1 MIVKIIFLYVKYS
14 FSGKLMCGYSIFL
27 GKSLSYDKFKQLYL
41 NSNIVDRGG
50 SGDNFDNP
58 KQGRLYRT
66 FTLFTLLQRY
76 QFTSQLS
83 HKMDFLFNGEIYNY
97 TDLAKTNGW
106 LDVDSDT
113 ILLSKLIDK
122 YGINKAVFCMVHFN
136 YLL

>member
-1 MIVKIIFLYVKYS
+1 
-14 FSGKLMCGYSIFL
+14 MCGYSIFL

-58 KQGRLYRT
+58 KQGCYIGHS
-66 FTLFTLLQRY
+66 LFHV
-76 QFTSQLS
+76 TSKIPVYKPIKSQNGFL
-83 HKMDFLFNGEIYNY
+83 LFNGEIYNY

-122 YGINKAVFCMVHFN
+122 YGINKPF
-136 YLL
+136 LL